1 MKTVPLQQHGQRLSF
16 WLILYG
22 APAMSLTWQCHLK
35 QYIVTYLLTYCNI
48 DLLLMVTLSWVCNA
62 EEQHTI
68 KTHTPCSKKSSP
80 LMFDNNFGRCEPIFK
95 ILSPGD
101 LWENYVHTTEIS
113 TSPAIFFYTTLWKSN
128 IQKCYQIFT
137 LNVTQLIYLTKI

>member
-1 MKTVPLQQHGQRLSF
+1 
-16 WLILYG
+16 
-22 APAMSLTWQCHLK
+22 
-35 QYIVTYLLTYCNI
+35 
-48 DLLLMVTLSWVCNA
+48 
-62 EEQHTI
+62 
-68 KTHTPCSKKSSP
+68 
-80 LMFDNNFGRCEPIFK
+80 MFDNNFGKCEPIFK

-113 TSPAIFFYTTLWKSN
+113 TSPTIFFYTTLWKSN